1 MQKKKKKK
9 NNNCAM
15 YGEDAVTECVKSSF
29 WSFVLEIPHWMMLH
43 NRVDQ
48 LKLIAIKSRH

>member
-1 MQKKKKKK
+1 MNFCVAILIVKMEKKKKS
-9 NNNCAM
+9 NILGIYALL
-15 YGEDAVTECVKSSF
+15 F

>member
-1 MQKKKKKK
+1 M
-9 NNNCAM
+9 NFC
-15 YGEDAVTECVKSSF
+15 VTILIVKMEEKSNIF
-29 WSFVLEIPHWMMLH
+29 IIYALLFRSFVLEIPHWLMRH